1 ILRDKT
7 VTQKRLDIDCAM
19 TTPLFFVRILG
30 DSKAHK
36 EEKSGPPRPGQK
48 SGLHDDEDDEDDENN
63 EDNEEAHS
71 YTCSDSDDLHFKPKG
86 CEGRPSR
93 FGKQHHRGHRYSPR
107 SGQVRSEEHTS

>member
-1 ILRDKT
+1 
-7 VTQKRLDIDCAM
+7 M

-48 SGLHDDEDDEDDENN
+48 SGLHDDENN

-71 YTCSDSDDLHFKPKG
+71 YTCSDSDDLHFQPKG
-86 CEGRPSR
+86 CEGRSSR
-93 FGKQHHRGHRYSPR
+93 FGK
-107 SGQVRSEEHTS
+107 